1 MGSPFL
7 EPLREAARRVVDACN
22 APYPTKVHTSGYIH
36 RGVEDGSTGA
46 IRGLFHPDFDAPVFA
61 EFYSSPEMM
70 EFVHSW
76 TGLTEDQLAFGVPL
90 IFCNSVKNDDY
101 QWTPGGGGWQY
112 AAPRRDLA
120 PPRRFAHS
128 PAFAAATV
136 AGGAGTTPR

>member
-1 MGSPFL
+1 MPRWAQDDFVGSPFL

-46 IRGLFHPDFDAPVFA
+46 IRGLFHPDFEAPVFA
-61 EFYSSPEMM
+61 EFYSSPEML
-70 EFVHSW
+70 EFVESW
-76 TGLTEDQLAFGVPL
+76 TGLTEDQLAFSVPL

-112 AAPRRDLA
+112 AAP
-120 PPRRFAHS
+120 P
-128 PAFAAATV
+128 
-136 AGGAGTTPR
+136 